1 MSLRDILNGAG
12 NAAPNLDTASLAKT
26 KRSDIAAQA
35 AQVVHDLELEV
46 EDLRKERQSWE
57 REALLAQGERDQL
70 RAELDAT
77 REQMESYKLACT
89 GAEAQFQL
97 LGKAVL
103 DAMQQLRPNSQQY
116 QYSREAS
123 ALRQT
128 SKAVEQQIATGD
140 PVPSFLKK
148 DD

>member
-1 MSLRDILNGAG
+1 MTLRDILNGGAQ
-12 NAAPNLDTASLAKT
+12 APELPRT

-46 EDLRKERQSWE
+46 EDLRKQRMSWE

-70 RAELDAT
+70 RVELDAT
-77 REQMESYKLACT
+77 REQMESYKSACT

-103 DAMQQLRPNSQQY
+103 DAMQQLRPNNPQY
-116 QYSREAS
+116 QYSQEAS
-123 ALRQT
+123 RLRQANR
-128 SKAVEQQIATGD
+128 AVEQELIPGE
-140 PVPSFLKK
+140 PVPSFLRKEEPSN
-148 DD
+148 